1 MTRCYDPRRMS
12 SAPVRTTPSLG
23 RAARGLAWGVLLAVL
38 AASGA
43 GLVGLAWHPPG
54 SPARAELT
62 AAGDGLLG
70 ARLDAARADLE
81 RIAGDLQELAEE
93 AKTALADVASADPS
107 LLVASLER
115 GDALAASIETRAR
128 ALRESLDDLPGDE
141 PDSAMRYSNPVL
153 VRRAATLTA
162 IQAATGLAGSWQAV
176 AARAR
181 ETSRLTALITT
192 HDTTVVNGIQH
203 GLNSNFKSAVAKIDE
218 ALAVMKTI
226 EDLRAR
232 LVAADDTVLDEWIRR
247 TKAYDVA
254 LQHLYAALVKSKGKV
269 TVVVQSARREERDAY
284 AQLPPDRRTILVII
298 SEVTRNGL
306 TQAVIAIDEASGRLD
321 EALAEV
327 AEASAPPS

>member
-1 MTRCYDPRRMS
+1 MS

-23 RAARGLAWGVLLAVL
+23 RAARGLAWGGLLAVL

-62 AAGDGLLG
+62 AQGDAGLD
-70 ARLDAARADLE
+70 ARLVAARADLE
-81 RIAGDLQELAEE
+81 QVAADLQDLAEE
-93 AKTALADVASADPS
+93 AKTALASVASADAS
-107 LLVASLER
+107 LLAASLER
-115 GDALAASIETRAR
+115 GDALAASIEARAR
-128 ALRESLDDLPGDE
+128 TLRESLDDLPGDE
-141 PDSAMRYSNPVL
+141 PDAAMRYSNPVL
-153 VRRAATLTA
+153 VRRAATLAA

-176 AARAR
+176 AARAS
-181 ETSRLTALITT
+181 ETSRLTALITA

-203 GLNSNFKSAVAKIDE
+203 GLNSEFKNAVETIDE

-226 EDLRAR
+226 DDLRAR

-254 LQHLYAALVKSKGKV
+254 LQHLYAALVKSKGRV

-284 AQLPPDRRTILVII
+284 AELPPDRRTILVII

-321 EALAEV
+321 EALADV
-327 AEASAPPS
+327 AEASAAPS

>member
-1 MTRCYDPRRMS
+1 MS

-23 RAARGLAWGVLLAVL
+23 RAARGLAWGGLLAVL
-38 AASGA
+38 AAGGA
-43 GLVGLAWHPPG
+43 GLAGLAWHPPG

-62 AAGDGLLG
+62 AAGDTALG
-70 ARLDAARADLE
+70 ARLDAARADLVL
-81 RIAGDLQELAEE
+81 IASDVQDLADE
-93 AKTALADVASADPS
+93 AKGALADAASADATLLAGS
-107 LLVASLER
+107 LQR
-115 GDALAASIETRAR
+115 GDVLATRIEARAR
-128 ALRESLDDLPGDE
+128 SLRESLDGLPGDE
-141 PDSAMRYSNPVL
+141 PDAAMHYSNPIL

-162 IQAATGLAGSWQAV
+162 VQAATGLAGSWQAV

-181 ETSRLTALITT
+181 ETSRLTSLITE

-203 GLNSNFKSAVAKIDE
+203 GLNSNLKNAVSTIDE
-218 ALAVMKTI
+218 ALAIMKTI
-226 EDLRAR
+226 EGLRAR
-232 LVAADDTVLDEWIRR
+232 LVAADDTVLDEWISR
-247 TKAYDVA
+247 TKAYDIA